1 MLQKLF
7 VSDQL
12 CTDLLHK
19 ERFLA
24 AQLFGER

>member
-12 CTDLLHK
+12 CTGSLHK
-19 ERFLA
+19 EWFLA
-24 AQLFGER
+24 AQLFGDR